1 MKEDIRHL
9 VRLQSIEFEI
19 RDLERKQREAP
30 VRIEELE
37 NAFQE
42 RLEEIGGERLRHESL
57 VAERRELCEEREAL
71 TKRLET
77 AQQKLMQVS
86 NQREYSA
93 VLNEIDT
100 TKSRFAEIEQAIAS
114 RDAEIEELSG
124 PASEADERIGAEQ
137 QKVDAEKRTLEGELA
152 AVSSR
157 LQELTAQSQEIK
169 SSTSDEFLLRFS
181 RIFDARDGIAVAAI
195 ESGACGACHLRLRPQ
210 VISLCRRGE
219 ELVFCENCGRILYLD
234 ETPSTPAPAE
244 AAPADSQEA
253 DAVQHEA
260 EAVQHEA
267 DAVQEDSP
275 GSPDAPEAT
284 GPHEAETSSGRPAAE
299 A

>member
-1 MKEDIRHL
+1 LKEDIRHL

-30 VRIEELE
+30 GRIEQLE
-37 NAFQE
+37 EAFQA

-57 VAERRELCEEREAL
+57 VEERRKLCEERDSL

-100 TKSRFAEIEQAIAS
+100 TKARFGEIEQAIGS
-114 RDAEIEELSG
+114 RDSEIDELAG
-124 PASEADERIGAEQ
+124 PASEADERIGSEQ
-137 QKVDAEKRTLEGELA
+137 EKLDAEKGKLEAELA
-152 AVSSR
+152 IVSSR
-157 LQELTAQSQEIK
+157 LAELTAQSQEIK
-169 SSTSDEFLLRFS
+169 GSTSQEFLVRFS
-181 RIFDARDGIAVAAI
+181 RIFEARDGIAVAPI
-195 ESGACGACHLRLRPQ
+195 DNGACGACHLRLRPQ

-219 ELVFCENCGRILYLD
+219 ELVFCENCGRILFVED
-234 ETPSTPAPAE
+234 APRVPAPAE
-244 AAPADSQEA
+244 ASAPPPGEEAADRGDPQ
-253 DAVQHEA
+253 
-260 EAVQHEA
+260 
-267 DAVQEDSP
+267 
-275 GSPDAPEAT
+275 G
-284 GPHEAETSSGRPAAE
+284 AETSPGRPAAE